1 MKYLEELIFRLK
13 KRKQTIAVAESCTGG
28 YLSYLFTKVPGSSKV
43 FKLGVVVYSIS
54 AKEKLLLIP
63 PSLLKGNEGVSEEVA
78 KFLAINVRKILNTNL
93 GASVVGFAGPQA
105 KKGMRGTVF
114 MAVADKNCA
123 RVKEEKINGDRDTVR
138 RKASYSLIKFVLQI
152 IKH

>member
-1 MKYLEELIFRLK
+1 MKYLEELIYRLK

-28 YLSYLFTKVPGSSKV
+28 YLSYLLTKVPGSSKV
-43 FKLGVVVYSIS
+43 FKLGVVAYSIS

-63 PSLLKGNEGVSEEVA
+63 PSLLEGNEGVSEEVA

-93 GASVVGFAGPQA
+93 GVSVVGFAGPQA